1 MPLVTVNFGSAA
13 LGKCTGFRAVIP
25 NRPGD
30 NDIPTMYLLH
40 GLSDDNSCWSRFSRI
55 EHYAEAHDMAV
66 IMPEGDRSFY
76 EDMAYGQKFYTH
88 IVKEVVDLSRQLFKL
103 SDKREK
109 TFITGLSMGGYGAFK
124 IAMRN
129 PDMFAGAC
137 SMSGVMDIAHRI
149 ETREWDPDMRLI
161 FGDDRMTSVRGSD
174 ADLFT
179 LAEKMKECPNAP
191 KLLQICGTEDFLW
204 EDNLRFRDH
213 AKSLGLDFTWEEH
226 PGSHCW
232 EFWDLHVRTALD
244 VFAGMAYRSC
254 K

>member
-1 MPLVTVNFGSAA
+1 MSLTTVNFGSWA
-13 LGKCTGFRAVIP
+13 LGKNVSFRAVIP
-25 NRPGD
+25 DGVTD
-30 NDIPTMYLLH
+30 DIPTMYLLH
-40 GLSDDNSCWSRFSRI
+40 GLSDDSSCWSRYSRI
-55 EHYAEAHDMAV
+55 EQYAEAHGMAV

-76 EDMAYGQKFYTH
+76 EDMAYGQAFYTH
-88 IVKEVVDLSRQLFKL
+88 VSKEVVERSRRMFKL

-137 SMSGVMDIAHRI
+137 SMSGVLDIA
-149 ETREWDPDMRLI
+149 TRVEEGIWDGDMRLI

-174 ADLFT
+174 ADLFA
-179 LAEKMKECPNAP
+179 LAEKMKDHPNAP
-191 KLLQICGTEDFLW
+191 KLLQMCGVDDFLW

-213 AKSLGLDFTWEEH
+213 ATSLGLDYTFEEH
-226 PGSHCW
+226 PGSHTW
-232 EFWDLHVRTALD
+232 DFWNTHVQTALK
-244 VFAGMAYRSC
+244 VFSEMA